1 MSDPAALERSYRRLL
16 AWYPRGFRRE
26 HEEEMLAVLL
36 AGARPGQRRPG
47 LAEAVNLI
55 LSGLGARLRSRWVI
69 AGALTCAVA
78 IGALGY
84 TLIAPQGYAA
94 TAAVLAAPTATSRT
108 QQTPAGAVV
117 QMATVNLDTEAQLV
131 TSATVTMLAAHLMH
145 SSLPPTQLS
154 SGVTVAVPPNSAVLN
169 ITCHAPTATAAAT
182 CANAFAKA
190 YVQTKNRNASWE
202 AHGIGDAIITPAR
215 P

>member
-1 MSDPAALERSYRRLL
+1 
-16 AWYPRGFRRE
+16 
-26 HEEEMLAVLL
+26 
-36 AGARPGQRRPG
+36 
-47 LAEAVNLI
+47 
-55 LSGLGARLRSRWVI
+55 GLGARLRRRWVI

-84 TLIAPQGYAA
+84 TLIAPKGYAA

-131 TSATVTMLAAHLMH
+131 TSATVTMLAAPLSH
-145 SSLPPTQLS
+145 SPRLPPQLS
-154 SGVTVAVPPNSAVLN
+154 SGAPAAVPPNPAALN
-169 ITCHAPTATAAAT
+169 TPCHAPTAAAAAT

-202 AHGIGDAIITPAR
+202 AHGIGDVIITPAR

>member
-1 MSDPAALERSYRRLL
+1 MSGPPALERGYRRLL

-26 HEEEMLAVLL
+26 HEEELLAVLL

-55 LSGLGARLRSRWVI
+55 LSGLGARLRRRWVI

-145 SSLPPTQLS
+145 SSLLPTQLS

-169 ITCHAPTATAAAT
+169 ITCHAPTAAAAAT

-202 AHGIGDAIITPAR
+202 AHGIGDVIITPAR

>member
-26 HEEEMLAVLL
+26 YEQEVLAVLL

-47 LAEAVNLI
+47 LAEAVHLI
-55 LSGLGARLRSRWVI
+55 LSGLGARLRRRWVI

-202 AHGIGDAIITPAR
+202 AHGIGDVIIAPAR